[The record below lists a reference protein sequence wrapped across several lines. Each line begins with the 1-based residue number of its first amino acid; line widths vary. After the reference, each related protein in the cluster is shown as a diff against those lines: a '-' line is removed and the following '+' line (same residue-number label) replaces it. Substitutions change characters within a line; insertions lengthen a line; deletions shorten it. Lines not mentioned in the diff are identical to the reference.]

1 MMPQMDKVT
10 VFNQALAQFG
20 DREYVKGS
28 PAGRTVDLW
37 WPTVLREALLFGAWT
52 WATKRVEMDRSV
64 MRHPIPDDC
73 LRVLYVGADLFRIEG
88 RDLVVERHGSGN
100 RTMPSSPPGPC
111 TCGKAACL
119 LPP

>member
-88 RDLVVERHGSGN
+88 RDLVVER
-100 RTMPSSPPGPC
+100 
-111 TCGKAACL
+111 
-119 LPP
+119 

>member
-37 WPTVLREALLFGAWT
+37 WPT
-52 WATKRVEMDRSV
+52 DRKST
-64 MRHPIPDDC
+64 RLNSSH
-73 LRVLYVGADLFRIEG
+73 IEES
-88 RDLVVERHGSGN
+88 R
-100 RTMPSSPPGPC
+100 MPSS
-111 TCGKAACL
+111 A
-119 LPP
+119 

>member
-37 WPTVLREALLFGAWT
+37 WPTVLRE
-52 WATKRVEMDRSV
+52 D
-64 MRHPIPDDC
+64 
-73 LRVLYVGADLFRIEG
+73 
-88 RDLVVERHGSGN
+88 
-100 RTMPSSPPGPC
+100 
-111 TCGKAACL
+111 
-119 LPP
+119 